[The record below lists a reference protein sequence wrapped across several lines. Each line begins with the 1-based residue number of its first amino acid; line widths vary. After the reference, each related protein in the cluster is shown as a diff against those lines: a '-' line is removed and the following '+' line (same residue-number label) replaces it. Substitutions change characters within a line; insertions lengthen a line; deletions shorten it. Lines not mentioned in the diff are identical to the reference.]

1 MQFKTNIK
9 CGACIE
15 KVTPY
20 LDQSPG
26 KDAWKVDTSTAD
38 KILTVN
44 DDKGLSPA
52 DIIRQV
58 EKAGYKASAI

>member
-9 CGACIE
+9 CDACIA

-20 LDQSPG
+20 LDQAPG

-38 KILTVN
+38 KILTV
-44 DDKGLSPA
+44 DDHQGLSA
-52 DIIRQV
+52 AEVIKQV
-58 EKAGYKASAI
+58 EAAGYKATAI